1 MPVLVDLCDKS
12 CFARKFA
19 WLGKRNATI
28 APVQPK
34 VTLFYFLAFFRC
46 QVSTVAKRRC
56 TAGTQHLLARILRTQ
71 SCATSADLF
80 VFCGCSMRGGEQK
93 KAVKILSL
101 SQDKKLYALLSSGSP
116 SDA

>member
-1 MPVLVDLCDKS
+1 MPVLADLCDKS

-34 VTLFYFLAFFRC
+34 
-46 QVSTVAKRRC
+46 
-56 TAGTQHLLARILRTQ
+56 
-71 SCATSADLF
+71 
-80 VFCGCSMRGGEQK
+80 K
-93 KAVKILSL
+93 KAVKVLSL

-116 SDA
+116 ADA